1 MMTNKEQREY
11 KAAKAKLERLEA
23 LQNKQE
29 EQYII
34 DKGIVNPDG
43 SIPRRTWSI
52 DNDSIADAAIEE
64 FSMMIEKSGLWSSIC
79 EAWEELKAA
88 EEKLIVYAI
97 SICPAGIRS
106 TLNKAAKTNYK
117 ARKEMLE
124 TVLKLDISTVKR

>member
-1 MMTNKEQREY
+1 MRTNKEQREY
-11 KAAKAKLERLEA
+11 KAAKTKLEMLEA
-23 LQNKQE
+23 LQNEQE

-64 FSMMIEKSGLWSSIC
+64 FSMIIEKSGLWSSIC
-79 EAWEELKAA
+79 EAREELKAA

-106 TLNKAAKTNYK
+106 ALNEAAKTNYK

-124 TVLKLDISTVKR
+124 TVLKLDVSTVKR